1 MYDFHT
7 HTILSDGELLPT
19 ELLRRLKVIGYSAVA
34 ITDHVDRSNIADTLA
49 AIERV
54 RPSAE
59 EMGIRLLTGVEITH
73 VPPAEIREL
82 ADFAKRNGADIV
94 VVHGESPVEPVAP
107 GTNHAACSSPGVDI
121 LAHPGLISKEDAI
134 LAVKNDIALE
144 ITARGGH
151 NRTNGYVAK
160 IAEES
165 ECLLVIDSDAHHP
178 SDLMSDIARKVIAKG
193 AGIKPEI
200 VNELLSIK
208 TNRFYARF
216 T

>member
-7 HTILSDGELLPT
+7 HTLLSDGELLPT
-19 ELLRRLKVIGYSAVA
+19 ELLRRLKVAGYSAVA
-34 ITDHVDRSNIADTLA
+34 ITDHVDRSNIAETIT

-73 VPPAEIREL
+73 VPPAEIGEL
-82 ADFAKRNGADIV
+82 ADFAKKNGAEIV

-107 GTNHAACSSPGVDI
+107 GTNHAACSSPDVDI
-121 LAHPGLISKEDAI
+121 LAHPGLINQEDAM
-134 LAVKNDIALE
+134 LAAKNNIALE

-151 NRTNGYVAK
+151 NRANGY
-160 IAEES
+160 IARISEE
-165 ECLLVIDSDAHHP
+165 CGCIIVIDSDAHHP
-178 SDLMSDIARKVIAKG
+178 GDLMSDVARKVIAKG

-200 VNELLSIK
+200 VNELLSIR
-208 TNRFYARF
+208 TNRFYERF